1 MRYDR
6 RAGVVSASGNVALM
20 ELLMSRPPINA
31 EMLKMLRVRNV
42 AELGMVEQTF
52 GFRPRPMEGNIDF
65 VNEVTL
71 GDAMKINMGSMPTH
85 IRDH

>member
-1 MRYDR
+1 MNRRRLKIHVPIWVMRI
-6 RAGVVSASGNVALM
+6 NVALM
-20 ELLMSRPPINA
+20 ELFMSRPPINA

-65 VNEVTL
+65 VNEVSSGT
-71 GDAMKINMGSMPTH
+71 P
-85 IRDH
+85 